1 MSFPLQVATQDNVL
15 AARVRGVLNSGP
27 EWTSTLTGSSATT
40 SLTAIT
46 DSTGG
51 TAANTITAIVAP
63 PANAITSLTA
73 DMQACRLGLA
83 SVTAKVNT
91 ILTLLRNLNA

>member
-1 MSFPLQVATQDNVL
+1 MSFPLQTATQDNVL
-15 AARVRGVLNSGP
+15 AARVRGVLNNGP
-27 EWTSTLTGSSATT
+27 EWTSTLTGSTATT

-51 TAANTITAIVAP
+51 TAANTIPAIVV
-63 PANAITSLTA
+63 PAGNATSSLTA
-73 DMQACRLGLA
+73 DMTAVRTGLA

>member
-15 AARVRGVLNSGP
+15 AARVRGVLNNGP

-51 TAANTITAIVAP
+51 TAANTIA
-63 PANAITSLTA
+63 AITAGVGYTQA
-73 DMQACRLGLA
+73 DMTAVKNGLA
-83 SVTAKVNT
+83 SVSAKVNT

>member
-1 MSFPLQVATQDNVL
+1 MSFPLQTATQDNVL
-15 AARVRGVLNSGP
+15 AAQIRGVLNNGP

-40 SLTAIT
+40 SLTAIV

-51 TAANTITAIVAP
+51 TATNTIA
-63 PANAITSLTA
+63 AITAGATYAQADLTA
-73 DMQACRLGLA
+73 VKNGLA

>member
-1 MSFPLQVATQDNVL
+1 MSLPLSVSTRDQVL
-15 AARVRGVLNSGP
+15 AAAVRGVLNNGP
-27 EWTSTLTGSSATT
+27 EWTSTLTGSTATT

-51 TAANTITAIVAP
+51 TAANTIA
-63 PANAITSLTA
+63 AITAGVGYAQA
-73 DMQACRLGLA
+73 DMTAVKDGLA
-83 SVTAKVNT
+83 SVSAKVNT

>member
-1 MSFPLQVATQDNVL
+1 MSLPLSVSTQDQVL
-15 AARVRGVLNSGP
+15 AAGVRGVLNNGP

-51 TAANTITAIVAP
+51 TAANTIPAIVV
-63 PANAITSLTA
+63 PASNATTSLTA
-73 DMQACRLGLA
+73 DMTAVRTGLA

>member
-1 MSFPLQVATQDNVL
+1 MSNPLQVATQDSVL
-15 AARVRGVLNSGP
+15 AARIRGTLNNGP

-51 TAANTITAIVAP
+51 TAANTIAAITAGATYAQADLTAIK
-63 PANAITSLTA
+63 N
-73 DMQACRLGLA
+73 GLA
-83 SVTAKVNT
+83 SVSAKVNT
-91 ILTLLRNLNA
+91 ILTMLRNLNA

>member
-1 MSFPLQVATQDNVL
+1 MALSVSNKTLDQVE
-15 AARVRGVLNSGP
+15 AANLRAVLNNGS

-63 PANAITSLTA
+63 ASNATTSLTA

>member
-1 MSFPLQVATQDNVL
+1 MSSPLQTRTQDNVL
-15 AARVRGVLNSGP
+15 AAQVRGVLNNGP

-51 TAANTITAIVAP
+51 TASNTIA
-63 PANAITSLTA
+63 AITAGATYAQADLTA
-73 DMQACRLGLA
+73 VKNGLA
-83 SVTAKVNT
+83 SVSAKVNT

>member
-1 MSFPLQVATQDNVL
+1 MSFPLQVATQNNVL
-15 AARVRGVLNSGP
+15 AAQVRGALNNGP

-51 TAANTITAIVAP
+51 TASNTIA
-63 PANAITSLTA
+63 AITAGASYAQADLTA
-73 DMQACRLGLA
+73 VKNGLA
-83 SVTAKVNT
+83 SVSAKVNT

>member
-1 MSFPLQVATQDNVL
+1 MSFPLQTATQDNVL
-15 AARVRGVLNSGP
+15 AAQVRGVLNNGP

-51 TAANTITAIVAP
+51 TAANTIAAITAPA
-63 PANAITSLTA
+63 ANATTSLTD
-73 DMQACRLGLA
+73 DMTAVKNGLS
-83 SVTAKVNT
+83 SVSAKVNT

>member
-1 MSFPLQVATQDNVL
+1 MSFPLQTATQDNVL
-15 AARVRGVLNSGP
+15 AAQVRGVLNNGT

-51 TAANTITAIVAP
+51 TASNTIA
-63 PANAITSLTA
+63 AITAGATYAQADLTA
-73 DMQACRLGLA
+73 VKNGLA
-83 SVTAKVNT
+83 SVSAKVNT

>member
-1 MSFPLQVATQDNVL
+1 MSFPLQTATQDNVL
-15 AARVRGVLNSGP
+15 AARVRGILNNGP

-40 SLTAIT
+40 SLTAIA

-51 TAANTITAIVAP
+51 TATNAIAAITAGTTYAQ
-63 PANAITSLTA
+63 ADLTA
-73 DMQACRLGLA
+73 VKNGLA

>member
-1 MSFPLQVATQDNVL
+1 MSLPLQTATQDNVL
-15 AARVRGVLNSGP
+15 AAQIRGVLNNGP

-51 TAANTITAIVAP
+51 TAANTIA
-63 PANAITSLTA
+63 AITAGANYAQA
-73 DMQACRLGLA
+73 DMTAVKNGLA
-83 SVTAKVNT
+83 SVSAKVNT

>member
-1 MSFPLQVATQDNVL
+1 MSFPLQTATQNNVL
-15 AARVRGVLNSGP
+15 AAQVRGVLNNGP

-40 SLTAIT
+40 SLTAIA

-51 TAANTITAIVAP
+51 TATNAIAAITAGATY
-63 PANAITSLTA
+63 AQADLTA
-73 DMQACRLGLA
+73 VKNGLA

>member
-1 MSFPLQVATQDNVL
+1 MALPLSVRTQDQVL
-15 AARVRGVLNSGP
+15 AAGIRGVLNNGP
-27 EWTSTLTGSSATT
+27 EWTSTLTGSSVTT

-51 TAANTITAIVAP
+51 TAANTIAAITAPA
-63 PANAITSLTA
+63 ANATTSLTA
-73 DMQACRLGLA
+73 DMTAVKDGLA
-83 SVTAKVNT
+83 SVSAKVNT

>member
-1 MSFPLQVATQDNVL
+1 MSSPLQTATQDNVL
-15 AARVRGVLNSGP
+15 AAQVRGVLNNGP

-51 TAANTITAIVAP
+51 TASNTIA
-63 PANAITSLTA
+63 AITAGATYAQADLTA
-73 DMQACRLGLA
+73 VKNGLA
-83 SVTAKVNT
+83 SVSAKVNT

>member
-1 MSFPLQVATQDNVL
+1 MSSPLQTATQDNVL
-15 AARVRGVLNSGP
+15 AAQVRGVLNNGP

-51 TAANTITAIVAP
+51 TAANTIA
-63 PANAITSLTA
+63 AITAGATYAQADLTA
-73 DMQACRLGLA
+73 VKNGLA
-83 SVTAKVNT
+83 SVSAKVNT

>member
-1 MSFPLQVATQDNVL
+1 MSLPLSVRTQDQVL
-15 AARVRGVLNSGP
+15 AAAVRGVLNNGSD
-27 EWTSTLTGSSATT
+27 WTSTLTGSAVAT

-51 TAANTITAIVAP
+51 TAANTIAAITA
-63 PANAITSLTA
+63 PASNATTSLTA
-73 DMQACRLGLA
+73 DMTAVKDGLA
-83 SVTAKVNT
+83 SVSAKVNT

>member
-1 MSFPLQVATQDNVL
+1 MSFPLQTATQDNVL
-15 AARVRGVLNSGP
+15 AAQVRGVLNNGP

-40 SLTAIT
+40 SLTAII

-51 TAANTITAIVAP
+51 SATNTIA
-63 PANAITSLTA
+63 AITAGATYAQADLTA
-73 DMQACRLGLA
+73 VKNGLA

>member
-1 MSFPLQVATQDNVL
+1 MSSPLQTATQDNVL
-15 AARVRGVLNSGP
+15 AAQIRGVLNNGP

-51 TAANTITAIVAP
+51 TASNTIA
-63 PANAITSLTA
+63 AITAGATYAQADLTA
-73 DMQACRLGLA
+73 VKNGLA
-83 SVTAKVNT
+83 SVSAKVNT

>member
-1 MSFPLQVATQDNVL
+1 MSFPLQTRTQDNVL
-15 AARVRGVLNSGP
+15 AAQIRGVLNNGP

-51 TAANTITAIVAP
+51 TASNTIA
-63 PANAITSLTA
+63 AITAGATYAQADLTA
-73 DMQACRLGLA
+73 VKDGLA
-83 SVTAKVNT
+83 SVSAKVNT

>member
-1 MSFPLQVATQDNVL
+1 VL
-15 AARVRGVLNSGP
+15 AAQIRGVLNNGP

-40 SLTAIT
+40 SLTAIV

-51 TAANTITAIVAP
+51 TATNTIA
-63 PANAITSLTA
+63 AITAGATYAQADLTA
-73 DMQACRLGLA
+73 VKNGLA

>member
-1 MSFPLQVATQDNVL
+1 MSLPLSVSTQDQVL
-15 AARVRGVLNSGP
+15 AASIRGVLNSGP
-27 EWTSTLTGSSATT
+27 EWTSTLTGSAAAT

-51 TAANTITAIVAP
+51 TAANTIPAIVV
-63 PANAITSLTA
+63 PASNATTSLTA
-73 DMQACRLGLA
+73 DMTAVRTGLA

>member
-1 MSFPLQVATQDNVL
+1 MSFPLQTATQDNVL
-15 AARVRGVLNSGP
+15 AAQIRGVLNNGP

-40 SLTAIT
+40 SLTAII

-51 TAANTITAIVAP
+51 TAANTIA
-63 PANAITSLTA
+63 AITAGATYAQADLTA
-73 DMQACRLGLA
+73 VKNGLA
-83 SVTAKVNT
+83 SVSAKVNT

>member
-1 MSFPLQVATQDNVL
+1 MALPLSVRTQDQVL
-15 AARVRGVLNSGP
+15 AAGIRGALNNGP

-51 TAANTITAIVAP
+51 TASNTIA
-63 PANAITSLTA
+63 AITAGATYAQADLTA
-73 DMQACRLGLA
+73 VKNGLA
-83 SVTAKVNT
+83 SVSAKVNT

>member
-1 MSFPLQVATQDNVL
+1 MSFSLQTATQDNVL
-15 AARVRGVLNSGP
+15 AAQVRGVLNNGP

-51 TAANTITAIVAP
+51 TASNTIA
-63 PANAITSLTA
+63 AITAGATYAQADLTA
-73 DMQACRLGLA
+73 VKNGLA
-83 SVTAKVNT
+83 SVSAKVNT

>member
-1 MSFPLQVATQDNVL
+1 MSFPLQTATQDNVL
-15 AARVRGVLNSGP
+15 AAQIRGVLNNGP

-63 PANAITSLTA
+63 AANATTSLTA

-83 SVTAKVNT
+83 SVAAKVNT

>member
-1 MSFPLQVATQDNVL
+1 MSFPLQTATQDNVL
-15 AARVRGVLNSGP
+15 AARVRGILNNGP

-51 TAANTITAIVAP
+51 TASNTIA
-63 PANAITSLTA
+63 AITAGATYAQADLTA
-73 DMQACRLGLA
+73 VKNGLA
-83 SVTAKVNT
+83 SVSAKVNT